1 MENVKVDTS
10 EVATK
15 LPRGSDLVL
24 EVEERNWSDQNRS
37 GTGIPETKKLRRRRR
52 AVVAR
57 LTTTTRIGTLM
68 ERHPH
73 TRP

>member
-15 LPRGSDLVL
+15 LPHGSDLVL
-24 EVEERNWSDQNRS
+24 EVEERNWSDRNRS
-37 GTGIPETKKLRRRRR
+37 GTGILETKELRRRRR

-57 LTTTTRIGTLM
+57 LTTSTRIGTLM